1 MKHQLLLVKMCLQAF
16 LEGLIVVLELPLMLI
31 IKVLLFCSQ
40 ILNKLNLLAI
50 RYELHISTVIVIHFT
65 LKNGSHVF

>member
-50 RYELHISTVIVIHFT
+50 
-65 LKNGSHVF
+65 